1 MTVSESIVK
10 WLKTFNPEEYWK
22 MKHIDTDIMH
32 GDVQYSL
39 VKAPTENV
47 KHFLSGASVHKE
59 YYQFRARLAT
69 NSNTDCI
76 ENGAWLE
83 MLKNWIVE
91 KTAIGD
97 LPMLEDATVRQVGI
111 PTSFHV
117 DSNGQ
122 GESIYQMTIF
132 IEYYKKGV

>member
-1 MTVSESIVK
+1 MTVSESIIK

-39 VKAPTENV
+39 VKAPTEEV

-59 YYQFRARLAT
+59 HYQFRARLST
-69 NSNTDCI
+69 QSNTECI

-83 MLKNWIVE
+83 ALKKWIDE
-91 KTAIGD
+91 KTDPKD
-97 LPMLEDATVRQVGI
+97 LPKLDGATVRRVGI

-117 DSNGQ
+117 GSNGQ

-132 IEYYKKGV
+132 IEYYKKGE